1 MRRELIWVIIILSII
16 YIINYM
22 TVPSNSIVNEVKP
35 HDVNHPDKIIKV
47 IPHADLT
54 QPTDLPIVKDIKPL
68 SVRIAP
74 VVEVIQPPVEKPIKC
89 DITIGANRPQFK
101 DLVDGLYK
109 ESGSD
114 INNGF
119 YENSLNALS
128 DSNMSWNDSTKTI
141 ISNDKYATVTS
152 NETDFNKSVL
162 DKSKILK
169 DIVYLNEKYN
179 FKGVAYNEY
188 YNQYYLLYEY
198 IVSGYSDYVEDNLV
212 DVNYKVAKY
221 ILAKEEPNGITI
233 IHAIGPRNQ
242 VNYNDVIYFSFG
254 NFQIGPLTIV
264 KV

>member
-1 MRRELIWVIIILSII
+1 MRRELVWVIIILSII

-22 TVPSNSIVNEVKP
+22 TVPSKTIINDVKP
-35 HDVNHPDKIIKV
+35 HDINHPDKIIKS
-47 IPHADLT
+47 IPHAAVT
-54 QPTDLPIVKDIKPL
+54 QSTDLPIVKENKPL
-68 SVRIAP
+68 AVRIAP
-74 VVEVIQPPVEKPIKC
+74 VVEIIQPPIEKPIKC

-119 YENSLNALS
+119 YKNSDNTLS
-128 DSNMSWNDSTKTI
+128 YSNMSWNDTAKPT
-141 ISNDKYATVTS
+141 DKYDIVTY
-152 NETDFNKSVL
+152 NETNLDKHVL
-162 DKSKILK
+162 DYNKIP
-169 DIVYLNEKYN
+169 LNILYDTDAYT

-198 IVSGYSDYVEDNLV
+198 VISGNSEYVEDNLI

-221 ILAKEEPNGITI
+221 LLAKQDTNGITL

-242 VNYNDVIYFSFG
+242 VNYNEMIYFSFG